1 METGKPA
8 ARRNEM
14 ELTITAAVAAS
25 WSDVTVAEA
34 WLKDMAREIG
44 ADAVWAEMGFAADA
58 NGEYTLSDEEA
69 AKIIAENA

>member
-1 METGKPA
+1 M
-8 ARRNEM
+8 
-14 ELTITAAVAAS
+14 TITEIKKVQPS

-44 ADAVWAEMGFAADA
+44 ADAVLAAMGFAADA

>member
-1 METGKPA
+1 M
-8 ARRNEM
+8 
-14 ELTITAAVAAS
+14 TITEIKKVQPS

>member
-1 METGKPA
+1 MDTGKPA

-14 ELTITAAVAAS
+14 TITEIKKVQPS